1 MEEALSDLSVKAN
14 PTEAKKALYLLT
26 APPEEM
32 NMDLI
37 NDLSHSLKNM
47 ATEAIIRSG
56 DYPRGQNGMIEVTT
70 VLSELVNSR
79 KVMDY
84 FGRAIEYINRAKHR
98 QNGMQYDQIGM
109 AEAFK
114 DIPSLL

>member
-1 MEEALSDLSVKAN
+1 MDEALGELTLKCN
-14 PTEAKKALYLLT
+14 PTDAKKALYLLT

-32 NMDLI
+32 SMELI
-37 NDLSHSLKNM
+37 NGLSDSLKSM

-56 DYPRGQNGMIEVTT
+56 DYPRAKGSLEVTV
-70 VLSELVNSR
+70 VLSDLVNSR

-84 FGRAIEYINRAKHR
+84 FTKTINYISRAKSR
-98 QNGMQYDQIGM
+98 QGGLDYGYRGIE
-109 AEAFK
+109 EAFK